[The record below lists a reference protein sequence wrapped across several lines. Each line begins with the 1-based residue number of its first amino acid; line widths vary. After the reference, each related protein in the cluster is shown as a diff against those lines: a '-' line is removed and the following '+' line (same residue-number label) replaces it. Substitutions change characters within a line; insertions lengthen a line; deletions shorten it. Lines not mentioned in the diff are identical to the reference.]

1 MPSTDILDIRAYR
14 CFSFS
19 LGILQCGDYREM
31 GAVMF
36 KRDFLAEDVNKTL
49 TRCFMVLVAP
59 FVAVGCVPST
69 GPLPIVII

>member
-1 MPSTDILDIRAYR
+1 
-14 CFSFS
+14 
-19 LGILQCGDYREM
+19 M

-36 KRDFLAEDVNKTL
+36 KRVFLAEDVNKTL
-49 TRCFMVLVAP
+49 TRCFMVHVAP